1 MVTQLSPAYESLW
14 RHKQIQATNCII
26 FASGHVFPPQPRSDL
41 SSKLVL
47 AGTILGTS
55 MSVRLWEFG
64 MLGHNLLIK
73 IMLRASSNYC
83 Y

>member
-73 IMLRASSNYC
+73 IIASSNYC